1 MSEQTMNPFLI
12 CQGQIKEACDQLG
25 LEPAVY
31 EILKQ
36 PKRIIEVAVP
46 VKMDDGTI
54 KVFTGWRSQHNDANG
69 PYKGGL
75 RFHPGCY
82 MDEAKA
88 LSMWMTF
95 KCATLSLPYGGGK
108 GAVKCNPKEMSQGE
122 IERLSRGFITAISP
136 LIDDDIDIPAPDVY
150 TNAQIMAWM
159 TDEFSKLHGRNKWGI
174 LTGKP
179 IILGGS
185 LGRNEATARGC
196 VVVAIEACR
205 KLGIDPTKATASIQG
220 FGNAGSIAARL
231 LSERGVQI
239 LCVEDSRGCVYSPA
253 GIDPIAVQAHK
264 DKTGSVAGFPGTQ
277 DMPTGYSLTVAC
289 DILVPA
295 ALENSITL
303 ANVHDVKAKIISEA
317 ANGPTTPEADEILF
331 QKGVFVIPDILAS
344 AGGVTVSYFEWVQNL
359 ANYYWTEQ
367 EVNEKLGHMMV
378 KAFDAVYDMHVR
390 KNVKMRTAAF
400 MHAVNRVAQ
409 AMRIRGWLG

>member
-25 LEPAVY
+25 LEPSAY
-31 EILKQ
+31 ELLKQ
-36 PKRIIEVAVP
+36 PKRIIEVSVP

-69 PYKGGL
+69 PCKGGL

-82 MDEAKA
+82 ADEVRA

-95 KCATLSLPYGGGK
+95 KCATLGLPYGGGK

-122 IERLSRGFITAISP
+122 IERLSRGFIEGIAPI
-136 LIDDDIDIPAPDVY
+136 IDDDIDIPAPDVY

-159 TDEFSKLHGRNKWGI
+159 VDEYSKLRGRNKFGI
-174 LTGKP
+174 VTGKP

-196 VVVAIEACR
+196 VVVAVEACA
-205 KLGIDPTKATASIQG
+205 KLGIELTQATASIQG
-220 FGNAGSIAARL
+220 YGNAGSIAATL
-231 LSERGVQI
+231 LSERGVKI
-239 LCVEDSRGCVYSPA
+239 VCVEDSRGCVYNA
-253 GIDPIAVQAHK
+253 DGIDPHAVALHK
-264 DKTGSVAGFPGTQ
+264 TKTGSVLDFPGAQ
-277 DMPTGYSLTVAC
+277 NMPTGASLTVAC
-289 DILVPA
+289 DILIPA

-317 ANGPTTPEADEILF
+317 ANGPTTPEADEILY
-331 QKGVFVIPDILAS
+331 KKDVFVIPDILAS

-359 ANYYWTEQ
+359 MNYYWSEE
-367 EVNEKLGHMMV
+367 EVNEKLGFMMV
-378 KAFDAVYDMHVR
+378 KAFNAVYDMHE
-390 KNVKMRTAAF
+390 KKGVKMRTAAF
-400 MHAVNRVAQ
+400 MHAVNRVAS
-409 AMRIRGWLG
+409 AMRVRGWLD